1 MSVPPARDAATL
13 LLLRDT
19 PTGLEV
25 FMQVRHH
32 QIGFA
37 AGALVFPG
45 GVVDEADLY
54 PELAPWA
61 DGLTGVSSPERGC
74 RIAAVREVFEECT
87 VLLARDENGL
97 INPQRAAHLYAK
109 YREAIRE
116 ERWNLLEMLE
126 KESLRLACDQL
137 IPFGHW
143 ITPES
148 EPKRFDTRFY
158 IARIPDNHRAT
169 HDGVESVESL
179 WVTPERVCAETDAG
193 KWHLMFP
200 TRMTIERLGQCQRV
214 EEILALAKRTPIVPV
229 LPKAVETKAGRILS
243 IPPEAGY
250 SASRV
255 LIDEHGMI
263 HLLEAIEL

>member
-1 MSVPPARDAATL
+1 MKISPAREAATL

-19 PTGLEV
+19 PAGLEV
-25 FMQVRHH
+25 FMQVRHPR
-32 QIGFA
+32 IGFA

-45 GVVDEADLY
+45 GAVDEADLR
-54 PELAPWA
+54 PELAPWV
-61 DGLTGVSSPERGC
+61 DGLTQLSASERGS

-97 INPQRAAHLYAK
+97 IEPQRAAHLYAK
-109 YREAIRE
+109 HQKAIRE
-116 ERWNLLEMLE
+116 EEWDLLEMLE
-126 KESLRLACDQL
+126 EESLCLACDQL

-148 EPKRFDTRFY
+148 QPNRFDTRFY
-158 IARIPDNHRAT
+158 ITKIPDGHQAT

-179 WVTPERVCAETDAG
+179 WVTPEQICAEADAG

-200 TRMTIERLGQCQRV
+200 TRMTIERLGQCEQV
-214 EEILALAKRTPIVPV
+214 DETLALAKHTPIVPV
-229 LPKAVETKAGRILS
+229 LPKTVETEAGCVLS

-255 LIDEHGMI
+255 LMDRDGIFHP
-263 HLLEAIEL
+263 LKQ